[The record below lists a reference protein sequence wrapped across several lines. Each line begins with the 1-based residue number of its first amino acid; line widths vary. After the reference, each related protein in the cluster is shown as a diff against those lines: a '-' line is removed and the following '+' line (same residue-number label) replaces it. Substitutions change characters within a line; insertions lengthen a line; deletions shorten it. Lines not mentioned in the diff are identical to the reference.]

1 MREWFA
7 KIRISAALDGGRR
20 PAAWSRRETDLSD
33 ELRRFE
39 QEMAA
44 LDRALKQTAP
54 RPHAPPSLHGS
65 IMRAVQAVER
75 PAANARRELAFLR
88 WLPVPVA
95 ALLALTVVWHAARG
109 PARLPV
115 QDAQSLAVATT
126 ALQVSGEMARAVP
139 SAVVTPLA
147 DELKKLNLDLNNT
160 AQFLLASLP

>member
-33 ELRRFE
+33 ELRGFE

-75 PAANARRELAFLR
+75 PAANARRGLALLR
-88 WLPVPVA
+88 WLPVMRGKDPYESMVCKDENLCGLGWRLVA
-95 ALLALTVVWHAARG
+95 G
-109 PARLPV
+109 
-115 QDAQSLAVATT
+115 SLVT
-126 ALQVSGEMARAVP
+126 AEDKRFG
-139 SAVVTPLA
+139 
-147 DELKKLNLDLNNT
+147 
-160 AQFLLASLP
+160 

>member
-1 MREWFA
+1 MKAWFA

-20 PAAWSRRETDLSD
+20 PAAWSRRETDPSD
-33 ELRRFE
+33 ELRGFE
-39 QEMAA
+39 QEMTE
-44 LDRALKQTAP
+44 LDHALKQTAP
-54 RPHAPPSLHGS
+54 KPHAPPSLHGS
-65 IMRAVQAVER
+65 IMRAVRAVER

-95 ALLALTVVWHAARG
+95 ALLALMVVWHAARG

-115 QDAQSLAVATT
+115 QDAQPLAVATT

-139 SAVVTPLA
+139 SAVVSPLA
-147 DELKKLNLDLNNT
+147 DELKKLNLDLDNT

>member
-1 MREWFA
+1 MKAWFA

-33 ELRRFE
+33 ELRGFG

-75 PAANARRELAFLR
+75 PAANARHELAFLR

-95 ALLALTVVWHAARG
+95 ALLALMVVWHAARG
-109 PARLPV
+109 PARVPV
-115 QDAQSLAVATT
+115 QDAQPLAVATT

-139 SAVVTPLA
+139 SAVVSPLA
-147 DELKKLNLDLNNT
+147 DELKKLNLDLDNT